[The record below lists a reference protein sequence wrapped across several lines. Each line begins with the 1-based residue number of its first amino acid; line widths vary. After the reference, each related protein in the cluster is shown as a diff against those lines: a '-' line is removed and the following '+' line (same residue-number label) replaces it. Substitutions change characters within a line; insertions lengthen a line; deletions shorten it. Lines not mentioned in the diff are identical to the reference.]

1 MSRNPGP
8 QRPRENGYG
17 SYTNGNSREGGYGG
31 FSNAE
36 DERARNDYPRDDYGR
51 DDYARDDYPQRPSA
65 ERRRRPAGYGAF
77 DRNERIDEAPPVQR
91 PTSLGRTSQTRRRS
105 GERSGE
111 SAGRFGPGSQKM
123 EEILQYIQQNWE
135 FMTHEK
141 CVPIEV
147 SLKLMDTSS
156 LGLADQ
162 SERFYQTHQELQ
174 LALKAIVNGRS
185 AAEHS

>member
-1 MSRNPGP
+1 MSRNPGSL
-8 QRPRENGYG
+8 RARENGYG
-17 SYTNGNSREGGYGG
+17 GYTNGNSREGGYGG

-36 DERARNDYPRDDYGR
+36 D
-51 DDYARDDYPQRPSA
+51 DYARDDYPRRPSA
-65 ERRRRPAGYGAF
+65 ERRRRPGGYGAF
-77 DRNERIDEAPPVQR
+77 SDRNERIDEAPAVQR
-91 PTSLGRTSQTRRRS
+91 PTSLERSQQTRRRS
-105 GERSGE
+105 GDRPGE

-123 EEILQYIQQNWE
+123 EEILQYIQQNWD
-135 FMTHEK
+135 FMTKEK

-162 SERFYQTHQELQ
+162 APRFYQTHKELQ

-185 AAEHS
+185 SNILPSSR